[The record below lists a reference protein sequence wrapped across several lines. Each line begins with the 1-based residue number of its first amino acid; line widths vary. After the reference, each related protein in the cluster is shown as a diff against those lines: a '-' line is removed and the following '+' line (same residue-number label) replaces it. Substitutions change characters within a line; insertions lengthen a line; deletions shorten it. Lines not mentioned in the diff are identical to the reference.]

1 MSLFYEAQALGETVI
16 AHRHHLHQIPELGL
30 ELPRTAAYVEEKL
43 RELGYEPQRIGSSG
57 VVATVGNGKGKCFLI
72 RADMDALP
80 VEEAAEID
88 FKSTNGN
95 MHACGHDCHAA
106 MLLGAAQLLKAHE
119 DEIEGTVKLMF
130 QPAEETM
137 EGAKMMLAEGI
148 LENPHVDAA
157 MGAHVFTA
165 RPMPVGSVVLMG
177 SKMRMAGSDWF
188 TVYIEGRG
196 CHGAMPNTG
205 VDPLNVMSHIHIA
218 LQAINARE
226 LDPMDN
232 LVLTVGQM
240 HGGQTSN
247 VIPNEAFMSG
257 TIRTL
262 KNETRATV
270 KARMEAIVSSIATA
284 FGAQARVE
292 WGAGCPV
299 LIQNEQLYREAD
311 SYLKALEGITFL
323 NLDELGSSGV
333 SSGMGSEDF
342 AYVSNEVPSV
352 FLGIPAGNPQ
362 DGYVYPQHHP
372 KARFRDE
379 ALPCGAAAY
388 AQVAMEWLK
397 NHK

>member
-1 MSLFYEAQALGETVI
+1 MSLFHEAEQIKDVI
-16 AHRHHLHQIPELGL
+16 IANRHHLHQIPELGL
-30 ELPRTAAYVEEKL
+30 DLPQTAAYVEEKL
-43 RELGYEPQRIGSSG
+43 REMGYEPTRIGDCG
-57 VVATVGNGKGKCFLI
+57 IVAIAGKKEGKCFLI

-80 VEEAAEID
+80 VEEAADID
-88 FKSTNGN
+88 FKSTNGR
-95 MHACGHDCHAA
+95 MHACGHDCHAS
-106 MLLGAAQLLKAHE
+106 MLLGAAQLLKNHE
-119 DEIEGTVKLMF
+119 DELEGQVKLMF
-130 QPAEETM
+130 QPAEENM
-137 EGAKMMLAEGI
+137 EGAKMMVGGGV

-165 RPMPVGSVVLMG
+165 MPLPVGSVALMG
-177 SKMRMAGSDWF
+177 AKMRMAGSDWF
-188 TVYIEGRG
+188 TIHIEGRG

-218 LQAINARE
+218 LQAINSRE

-247 VIPNEAFMSG
+247 VIPNDAMMSG

-262 KNETRATV
+262 KNETRAMV
-270 KARMEAIVSSIATA
+270 KERMEAIVTAIATA
-284 FGAQARVE
+284 FGAKARVE

-299 LIQNEQLYREAD
+299 LIQNEALYKEVCG
-311 SYLKALEGITFL
+311 YLKALDGVTFI
-323 NLDELGSSGV
+323 NLDELGYSG

-342 AYVSNEVPSV
+342 AYVSNEIPSV
-352 FLGIPAGNPQ
+352 FLGIPAGTPQ
-362 DGYVYPQHHP
+362 EGYVHPQHHP

-397 NHK
+397 NNK

>member
-1 MSLFYEAQALGETVI
+1 MSIYQEALAIRDTIIG
-16 AHRHHLHQIPELGL
+16 HRRYLHQIPELSL
-30 ELPRTAAYVEEKL
+30 DLPKTAAYVEEKL
-43 RELGYEPQRIGSSG
+43 KEMGYTPTRIGENG
-57 VVATVGNGKGKCFLI
+57 IVVTVGNGNGKCFLI

-80 VEEAAEID
+80 VVEDADID

-95 MHACGHDCHAA
+95 MHACGHDCHTA
-106 MLLGAAQLLKAHE
+106 MLLGAAQILKAHE
-119 DEIEGTVKLMF
+119 AEIAGTVKLMF

-137 EGAKMMLAEGI
+137 EGAKMMVAGGI
-148 LENPHVDAA
+148 LENPKVDAA
-157 MGAHVFTA
+157 MGAHVFTCM
-165 RPMPVGSVVLMG
+165 PMPVGSVALMG
-177 SKMRMAGSDWF
+177 AKMRMAGSDWF
-188 TVYIEGRG
+188 TIHIEGRG

-226 LDPMDN
+226 MDPMDN

-247 VIPNEAFMSG
+247 VIPNEAMMSG

-270 KARMEAIVSSIATA
+270 KSRMEAIVTSIATA
-284 FGAQARVE
+284 FGAKATVE

-299 LIQNEQLYREAD
+299 LIQNEALYKEVGG
-311 SYLKALEGITFL
+311 YLKDLEGLMFL
-323 NLDELGSSGV
+323 DLDQLGYSG

-352 FLGIPAGNPQ
+352 FLGIPAGRPE
-362 DGYVYPQHHP
+362 DGYVHPQHHP
-372 KARFRDE
+372 KARFHED
-379 ALPCGAAAY
+379 ALPGGSAAY
-388 AQVAMEWLK
+388 AHVAMEWLK
-397 NHK
+397 NNP

>member
-1 MSLFYEAQALGETVI
+1 MSLYHEAEAIRETII
-16 AHRHHLHQIPELGL
+16 ANRRYLHQIPELGL
-30 ELPRTAAYVEEKL
+30 ELPQTAAYVEEKL
-43 RELGYEPQRIGSSG
+43 KEMGYETQRIGSSG
-57 VVATVGNGKGKCFLI
+57 VTATVGKGGGKCFLI

-80 VEEAAEID
+80 VVEDADID

-106 MLLGAAQLLKAHE
+106 MLLGAAQLLKNHE

-137 EGAKMMLAEGI
+137 EGAKMMIEGGI

-157 MGAHVFTA
+157 MGAHVFTSM
-165 RPMPVGSVVLMG
+165 PMPVGSVALMG
-177 SKMRMAGSDWF
+177 AKMRMAGSDWF
-188 TVYIEGRG
+188 TIHITGKG

-247 VIPNEAFMSG
+247 VIPNEAMMSG

-270 KARMEAIVSSIATA
+270 KARMEAIVASIATA
-284 FGAQARVE
+284 FNAEARVE

-299 LIQNEQLYREAD
+299 LIQNEQLYKEVD
-311 SYLKALEGITFL
+311 GYLKGLDGIMFL
-323 NLDELGSSGV
+323 NLDELGFSG

-342 AYVSNEVPSV
+342 AYVSNDVPAV
-352 FLGIPAGNPQ
+352 FLGIPAGTPQ
-362 DGYVYPQHHP
+362 EGYVHPQHHP
-372 KARFRDE
+372 KARFHE
-379 ALPCGAAAY
+379 NALPGGAAAY
-388 AQVAMEWLK
+388 AHVAMAWLK

>member
-1 MSLFYEAQALGETVI
+1 MSLYHEAEAIRETII
-16 AHRHHLHQIPELGL
+16 ANRRYLHQIPELGL
-30 ELPRTAAYVEEKL
+30 ELPQTAAYVEEKL
-43 RELGYEPQRIGSSG
+43 KEMGYEPKRIGSSG
-57 VVATVGNGKGKCFLI
+57 VVATIGKGNGKCFLI

-80 VEEAAEID
+80 VVEDADID

-137 EGAKMMLAEGI
+137 EGAKMMIEGGI

-157 MGAHVFTA
+157 MGAHVFTSM
-165 RPMPVGSVVLMG
+165 PMPVGSVALMG
-177 SKMRMAGSDWF
+177 AKMRMAGSDWF
-188 TVYIEGRG
+188 TIYITGKG

-247 VIPNEAFMSG
+247 VIPNEAMMSG

-270 KARMEAIVSSIATA
+270 KARMEAIVASIATA
-284 FGAQARVE
+284 FGAEARVE

-299 LIQNEQLYREAD
+299 LIQNE
-311 SYLKALEGITFL
+311 
-323 NLDELGSSGV
+323 
-333 SSGMGSEDF
+333 
-342 AYVSNEVPSV
+342 
-352 FLGIPAGNPQ
+352 
-362 DGYVYPQHHP
+362 
-372 KARFRDE
+372 
-379 ALPCGAAAY
+379 
-388 AQVAMEWLK
+388 
-397 NHK
+397 